1 MSTPATAIARMRRDA
16 SSILRLAGPLVVNNL
31 VIAGMALAN
40 TVAAGRVGPEPLSG
54 VAVGV
59 AYYQVFWLLG
69 LGVLMSLSPLVAHS
83 YGAGRDLEVGHRFR
97 QGLWLSQFLALPLVG
112 ALLAVGP
119 VLAWFG
125 TDPRTVPHAVAY
137 VQIMCLG
144 LPAMLAFLAHR
155 YTSEGLGWTRPIM
168 LTAAVGLVVNVSGNW
183 LFTLGHLGF
192 EPLGAT
198 GCAIAT
204 VLAQWA
210 MLATMHLYLRRHA
223 FYRRFELFARFERPS
238 RPTLRDTLGLGLPIG
253 GSVVSEGALFSV
265 AGLLMG
271 SLGTEIVAGHQIA
284 LTCGALM
291 FMVPLA
297 FHSATTIHVGHKAGA
312 GDAPGARLAGW
323 SGIALCGGFMAL
335 SSLVILAA
343 REPIAAA
350 FTSDPDVRALA
361 AALLVFVAIF
371 QVPDGLQVGAAGALR
386 GFKDARIPMACNV
399 VAYWLVGF
407 PVAWWLG
414 LRAGW
419 GPRGIWTGLI
429 VGLTVCALLLGWRY
443 RFVSER
449 AVRVGAAPL

>member
-1 MSTPATAIARMRRDA
+1 MSIPATATHRMRRDA
-16 SSILRLAGPLVVNNL
+16 SSILRLAGPLVVNNV

-69 LGVLMSLSPLVAHS
+69 LGILMSLSPLVAHS
-83 YGAGRDLEVGHRFR
+83 YGGGRDLEVGHRFR
-97 QGLWLSQFLALPLVG
+97 QGLWLSQLLALPLLCG
-112 ALLAVGP
+112 LLAVGP

-125 TDPRTVPHAVAY
+125 TDARTVPHAVSY
-137 VQIMCLG
+137 VHVMCLG

-168 LTAAVGLVVNVSGNW
+168 LTAAVGLTVNVAGNW
-183 LFTLGHLGF
+183 LFTLGNLGV
-192 EPLGAT
+192 PRLGAT

-204 VLAQWA
+204 VLAQWS
-210 MLATMHLYLRRHA
+210 MLGTMHLYQRRHA
-223 FYRRFELFARFERPS
+223 FYRRFGLFDRFEWPS
-238 RPTLRDTLGLGLPIG
+238 PATLRDTLGLGLPIG

-271 SLGTEIVAGHQIA
+271 TLGTEIVAAHQIA

-312 GDAPGARLAGW
+312 GDAPGARRAGW
-323 SGIALCGGFMAL
+323 TGIGLCGGFMAL
-335 SSLVILAA
+335 SALLILAA
-343 REPIAAA
+343 NEPIAAA
-350 FTSDPDVRALA
+350 FTTDPDVRALA

-399 VAYWLVGF
+399 AAYWLVGF

-414 LRAGW
+414 LKAGW
-419 GPRGIWTGLI
+419 GPKGIWTGLI
-429 VGLTVCALLLGWRY
+429 VGLVACALLLGLRY

-449 AVRVGAAPL
+449 AVRLAGSSL

>member
-1 MSTPATAIARMRRDA
+1 MSDLSTATDRIRRDA
-16 SSILRLAGPLVVNNL
+16 VSVLRLAWPLVVNNL

-40 TVAAGRVGPEPLSG
+40 TLAAGRVGPEPLAG

-59 AYYQVFWLLG
+59 AYYQVFWLAG
-69 LGVLMSLSPLVAHS
+69 LGILMSLSPLVAHA
-83 YGAGRDLEVGHRFR
+83 YGGGRDLEVGHRFR
-97 QGLWLSQFLALPLVG
+97 QGLWLSQLLALPLLG
-112 ALLAVGP
+112 GLLAVGP
-119 VLAWFG
+119 VLQWFG
-125 TDPRTVPHAVAY
+125 TDARTVPHAVSY
-137 VQIMCLG
+137 VMVMCLG

-168 LTAAVGLVVNVSGNW
+168 LTAAVGLAVNVGGNW
-183 LFTLGHLGF
+183 VFTLGNLGA
-192 EPLGAT
+192 PRLGAT

-204 VLAQWA
+204 VLAQWS
-210 MLATMHLYLRRHA
+210 MLGTMHLYQRRHH
-223 FYRRFELFARFERPS
+223 FYRRFGLFARFEWPS
-238 RPTLRDTLGLGLPIG
+238 ARTLRETLALGLPIG
-253 GSVVSEGALFSV
+253 GSVVSEGSLFSV

-271 SLGTEIVAGHQIA
+271 TLGTEIVAAHQIA

-312 GDAPGARLAGW
+312 GDARGARRAGW
-323 SGIALCGGFMAL
+323 TGIGLCGAFMAA
-335 SSLVILAA
+335 SALVILALN
-343 REPIAAA
+343 EQIAAA
-350 FTSDPDVRALA
+350 FTTDADVRLLA

-386 GFKDARIPMACNV
+386 GFKDARVPMVLNV

-414 LRAGW
+414 VKAGY
-419 GPRGIWTGLI
+419 GPHGIWTGLI
-429 VGLTVCALLLGWRY
+429 VGLVACALLLGLRY

-449 AVRVGAAPL
+449 AVRLAAAPL

>member
-1 MSTPATAIARMRRDA
+1 MRRDA
-16 SSILRLAGPLVVNNL
+16 AAILRLAWPLVVNNL

-40 TVAAGRVGPEPLSG
+40 TVAAGRVGPEPLAG

-69 LGVLMSLSPLVAHS
+69 LGILMSLSPLVAHA
-83 YGAGRDLEVGHRFR
+83 YGAGQDLEVGHRFR
-97 QGLWLSQFLALPLVG
+97 QGLWLSQLLALPLLG
-112 ALLAVGP
+112 GLAAVGP

-125 TDPRTVPHAVAY
+125 TDARTVPHAVSY
-137 VQIMCLG
+137 VHVMCLG

-168 LTAAVGLVVNVSGNW
+168 LSAAVGLVVNVGGNW
-183 LFTLGHLGF
+183 VFTLGNLGV
-192 EPLGAT
+192 PRLGAM
-198 GCAIAT
+198 GCAVAT
-204 VLAQWA
+204 VLAQWS
-210 MLATMHLYLRRHA
+210 MLATMHVYQRRHA
-223 FYRRFELFARFERPS
+223 FYRRFGLFDRFERPS
-238 RPTLRDTLGLGLPIG
+238 PRTLRETLALGLPIG
-253 GSVVSEGALFSV
+253 GSVVSEGSLFSV

-271 SLGTEIVAGHQIA
+271 TLGTEIVAAHQIA

-312 GDAPGARLAGW
+312 GDPRAARRAGW
-323 SGIALCGGFMAL
+323 TGIGLCGAFMAV
-335 SSLVILAA
+335 SALVILAGKD
-343 REPIAAA
+343 PIAAL
-350 FTSDPDVRALA
+350 FTTDPDVRLLA
-361 AALLVFVAIF
+361 ASLLVFVAIF

-386 GFKDARIPMACNV
+386 GFKDARLPMVFNV
-399 VAYWLVGF
+399 VAYWLIGF

-414 LRAGW
+414 LEAGH

-429 VGLTVCALLLGWRY
+429 VGLVACAVLLGLRY

-449 AVRVGAAPL
+449 AVRQAAPPI